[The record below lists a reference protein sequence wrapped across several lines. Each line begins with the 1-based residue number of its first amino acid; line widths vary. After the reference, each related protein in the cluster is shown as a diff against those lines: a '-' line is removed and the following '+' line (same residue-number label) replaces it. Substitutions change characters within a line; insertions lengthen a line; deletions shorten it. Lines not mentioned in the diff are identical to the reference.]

1 MSDVESKQGGARVRV
16 PPPVIFVAA
25 ILAGAGLRYVFA
37 LRISAPLE
45 WRLVLGGLLI
55 AGALLLGFSAI
66 GWFRKTGQDP
76 KPWMPSPELILR
88 GPYKYSRN
96 PMYLSMMVVTAGI
109 GLAIGNGWVMLLAIV
124 ALLLVHTL
132 AVLPEEAYLAAKF
145 GAPYLAYKEKVRRYL

>member
-16 PPPVIFVAA
+16 PPPSIFVAA
-25 ILAGAGLRYVFA
+25 ILAGTGLQYVFA
-37 LRISAPLE
+37 LRIQAPLE
-45 WRLVLGGLLI
+45 WRLGLGGLLI
-55 AGALLLGFSAI
+55 GGALLMGFNAI

-76 KPWMPSPELILR
+76 KPWMPSPELILQ
-88 GPYKYSRN
+88 GPYQYSRN
-96 PMYLSMMVVTAGI
+96 PIYLGMMVVTAGI
-109 GLAIGNGWVMLLAIV
+109 GLAMGNGWVMLLALA